1 MSGDTARAGVLFG
14 RILDM
19 LDGRRRVGMEN
30 IGIIDVCVYASLG
43 ETDRALVAMRE
54 AVSMGWRELYTGRFS
69 KPHVMLDSLAGN
81 PEFEALVNE
90 IDTDLA
96 LQLQRVKAMDL

>member
-54 AVSMGWRELYTGRFS
+54 AVSMGWRGLYAGMLS
-69 KPHVMLDSLAGN
+69 QPPVMLDLLAGN
-81 PEFEALVNE
+81 PEYEILVDE
-90 IDTDLA
+90 INADLA
-96 LQLQRVKAMDL
+96 LQLERVKAMDL